1 MTVPLKHQHVKRH
14 IDESIILSPQRGDVE
29 KNPPQQTS
37 SKRLFNDLP
46 GYFLTYLQP
55 GIDEGHGTRTNFAAV
70 EHVLHG
76 QLHIC
81 AWILGDEQVR

>member
-1 MTVPLKHQHVKRH
+1 MLKKNH
-14 IDESIILSPQRGDVE
+14 PQL
-29 KNPPQQTS
+29 TS
-37 SKRLFNDLP
+37 SNRLFNDLP

-55 GIDEGHGTRTNFAAV
+55 GIDEGHGTRTNFATV

-81 AWILGDEQVR
+81 PWILDDEQVQ